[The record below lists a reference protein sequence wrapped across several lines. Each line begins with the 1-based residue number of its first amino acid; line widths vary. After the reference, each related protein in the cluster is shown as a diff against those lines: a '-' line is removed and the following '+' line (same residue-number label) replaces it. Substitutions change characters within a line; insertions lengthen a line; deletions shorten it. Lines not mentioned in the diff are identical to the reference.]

1 MRISTKGSY
10 AIEAMLAIALSS
22 ADRSVSIREISE
34 RTGISDKYLEQIFLL
49 LKEAGL
55 LVGTRGVGGGYI
67 LSRPAEEI
75 NIGQILRATE
85 TSFSPV
91 PCVSDPDTC
100 DRLEHCAS
108 RVVWTGL
115 DQTIAARVDPLTLR
129 MLADDYL
136 RSREK
141 ASDDFSI

>member
-10 AIEAMLAIALSS
+10 ALEAMMAIALSS
-22 ADRSVSIREISE
+22 GDKSVSIREISE

-49 LKEAGL
+49 LKEADL

-67 LSRPAEEI
+67 LSRPAGEI
-75 NIGQILRATE
+75 NVGQILRATE

-91 PCVSDPDTC
+91 PCVAAPDTC
-100 DRLEHCAS
+100 DRVEHCAS
-108 RVVWTGL
+108 RGVWTGL
-115 DQTIAARVDPLTLR
+115 EHTISARVNPLTLR
-129 MLADDYL
+129 VLADEYL